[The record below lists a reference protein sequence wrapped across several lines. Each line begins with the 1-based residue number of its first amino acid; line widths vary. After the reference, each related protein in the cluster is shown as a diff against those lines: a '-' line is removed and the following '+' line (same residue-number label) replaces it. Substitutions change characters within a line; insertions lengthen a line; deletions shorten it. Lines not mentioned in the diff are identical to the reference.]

1 MPFLRRSP
9 RVQIATPT
17 TTHKRG
23 FLSRLIDPAGTR
35 SRRTEKITIT
45 PKPIIGRKRRSPM
58 FARRRRA
65 PVIETNARL
74 KPAIVVHHKRKPSLG
89 DKIHG
94 LGKKIK
100 GSLTGRPG
108 KKAAG
113 TRMMRGT
120 DGRGSHRRTIF

>member
-9 RVQIATPT
+9 RIQNATPI
-17 TTHKRG
+17 TTHRRG

-35 SRRTEKITIT
+35 SRRTGKITVRE
-45 PKPIIGRKRRSPM
+45 PVVGRKRRSPM

-65 PVIETNARL
+65 PIIETKARV
-74 KPAIVVHHKRKPSLG
+74 PAVVHHKRKPSLG

-120 DGRGSHRRTIF
+120 DGRGSRRRAFF